1 MLTHY
6 LIIHTLKGTF
16 PTEPFIDDD
25 PQCILVTG
33 WSWFPLNLLGSH
45 VGHCSLRPLRG
56 LGARTLGEQGQT
68 KITEQNLM
76 SASQQHI
83 LWLDITMYQSLL
95 MSIL

>member
-1 MLTHY
+1 MLTHD
-6 LIIHTLKGTF
+6 LIGHPLEGTF

-25 PQCILVTG
+25 PQGILVTG
-33 WSWFPLNLLGSH
+33 WSWFPLKLLGSH
-45 VGHCSLRPLRG
+45 VGHCSRRPLRG
-56 LGARTLGEQGQT
+56 LGARALGEQGQA

-83 LWLDITMYQSLL
+83 LRLDITMYQSLL